1 MSEKTIKV
9 KIFSDGKDV
18 SSVASI
24 IKQVNISDVKIVC
37 QTPRKIEIEKNDI
50 VVLLINKFNS
60 NLLTLILNVLETIK
74 NKFIVVI
81 RNDSALLVTSLVK
94 LGFNNIFL
102 FPHEIPKFN
111 SYLQELIN
119 NNSYLTVTLE
129 NKESDL
135 WNFNS
140 IIGTSPK
147 FSSII
152 EIAKRVSEN
161 INVSVLILGETG
173 TGKSLLAKVIHK
185 NSRAAN
191 APFIEIVCSAIPE
204 DLLESELFGHEKGAF
219 TNALYRKLGLFELA
233 ENGTLLLDEIGDLSL
248 NLQVKLLRVIEKKII
263 RRLGGVD
270 DIPINT
276 RIISATNRDLN
287 EMVKQNLFRE
297 DLFHRLNV
305 VSILLPPLRERK
317 EDIVLL
323 ARKFIEEFNKQFNK
337 SVNKIE
343 KKLEEF
349 MLAYSWPGN
358 VRELRNAIER
368 AVLLS
373 DVNELNLDDFSNLLK
388 NLPLNILEENEHIA
402 FHPHLIRLDLSYE
415 KTDLLK
421 VSRLYAKEVLKKLD
435 GNKSKSARIL
445 GISRPKLDKLLNDGK
460 LK

>member
-1 MSEKTIKV
+1 MSEKTVKV

-24 IKQVNISDVKIVC
+24 IKQVNISDVKIIC
-37 QTPRKIEIEKNDI
+37 QTPRKIEIEQNDI
-50 VVLLINKFNS
+50 IVLLINKFNS
-60 NLLTLILNVLETIK
+60 NLLSYILDVKEVVK

-94 LGFNNIFL
+94 LGFTNIFL
-102 FPHEIPKFN
+102 FPHEIPKFT
-111 SYLQELIN
+111 SYFQEIIT
-119 NNSYLTVTLE
+119 NNSYLTVIPANE
-129 NKESDL
+129 ESDQ
-135 WNFNS
+135 WDFNS

-161 INVSVLILGETG
+161 KNVSVLILGETG

-185 NSRAAN
+185 NSSAAN

-219 TNALYRKLGLFELA
+219 TSALYRKLGLFELA

-287 EMVKQNLFRE
+287 EMVKQDLFRE
-297 DLFHRLNV
+297 DLYHRLNV

-317 EDIVLL
+317 EDIIIL
-323 ARKFIEEFNKQFNK
+323 AWKFIEEFNKQFNK

-358 VRELRNAIER
+358 IRELRNAVER

-373 DVNELNLDDFSNLLK
+373 DIKELKLDDFSNLLK
-388 NLPLNILEENEHIA
+388 NLPLNILERDENIA
-402 FHPHLIRLDLSYE
+402 FHPNLIRLDLSYE
-415 KTDLLK
+415 KTNLLNL
-421 VSRLYAKEVLKKLD
+421 STLYAKEVVKKMG

-445 GISRPKLDKLLNDGK
+445 GISRPKLDKLLSNN
-460 LK
+460 

>member
-1 MSEKTIKV
+1 MLEKTVKV

-24 IKQVNISDVKIVC
+24 IKQVNIFEVKIIC
-37 QTPRKIEIEKNDI
+37 QTPRKIEIEQNDI
-50 VVLLINKFNS
+50 IVLLINKFSS
-60 NLLTLILNVLETIK
+60 NLLTHILDVKETVK
-74 NKFIVVI
+74 NKFVIVI

-94 LGFNNIFL
+94 LGFTNIFL
-102 FPHEIPKFN
+102 FPHEIPKFT
-111 SYLQELIN
+111 SYFQEIIT
-119 NNSYLTVTLE
+119 NNSYLTVIPANE
-129 NKESDL
+129 ESDQ
-135 WNFNS
+135 WDFNS

-161 INVSVLILGETG
+161 KNVSVLILGETG

-185 NSRAAN
+185 NSSAAN
-191 APFIEIVCSAIPE
+191 TPFIEIVCSAIPE

-219 TNALYRKLGLFELA
+219 TSALYRKLGLFELA

-287 EMVKQNLFRE
+287 EMVKQDLFRE
-297 DLFHRLNV
+297 DLYHRLNV

-317 EDIVLL
+317 EDIIIL
-323 ARKFIEEFNKQFNK
+323 AWKFIEEFNKQFNK

-358 VRELRNAIER
+358 IRELRNAVER

-373 DVNELNLDDFSNLLK
+373 DIKELKLDDFSNLLK
-388 NLPLNILEENEHIA
+388 NLPLNILERDEHIA
-402 FHPHLIRLDLSYE
+402 FHPNLIRLDLSYE
-415 KTDLLK
+415 KTNLMNL
-421 VSRLYAKEVLKKLD
+421 STLYAKEVVKKMG
-435 GNKSKSARIL
+435 GNKSKSARVL
-445 GISRPKLDKLLNDGK
+445 GISRPKLDKLLNK
-460 LK
+460 SR

>member
-1 MSEKTIKV
+1 MSEKTVKI

-24 IKQVNISDVKIVC
+24 IRQINISDVKIVC
-37 QTPRKIEIEKNDI
+37 QTPRKIEIEQNDI
-50 VVLLINKFNS
+50 IILLVNKFNS
-60 NLLTLILNVLETIK
+60 NLLTNILNVKENIN

-94 LGFNNIFL
+94 LGFTNIFL

-111 SYLQELIN
+111 SYLIEVIT
-119 NNSYLTVTLE
+119 NNSYLTVTPTYE
-129 NKESDL
+129 EPDQWDFS
-135 WNFNS
+135 S

-161 INVSVLILGETG
+161 KNVSVLILGETG

-185 NSRAAN
+185 NSRAVN
-191 APFIEIVCSAIPE
+191 APFVEIVCSAIPE

-248 NLQVKLLRVIEKKII
+248 NLQVKLLRVIEKKIV

-297 DLFHRLNV
+297 DLYHRLNV

-323 ARKFIEEFNKQFNK
+323 VWKFIEEFNKQFNK

-368 AVLLS
+368 AVLLT
-373 DVNELNLDDFSNLLK
+373 DIKELKLDDFSSLLK
-388 NLPLNILEENEHIA
+388 NLPLNVLEKDEHIA

-415 KTDLLK
+415 KTNLINL
-421 VSRLYAKEVLKKLD
+421 SSLYAKEVVKKMG
-435 GNKSKSARIL
+435 GNKSKSARVL
-445 GISRPKLDKLLNDGK
+445 GISRPKLDKLLKDRK
-460 LK
+460 

>member
-1 MSEKTIKV
+1 MSDKTIKV

-24 IKQVNISDVKIVC
+24 IKQINISDVRIIC
-37 QTPRKIEIEKNDI
+37 QVPRKIEIEQNDI
-50 VVLLINKFNS
+50 IVLLINKYNS
-60 NLLTLILNVLETIK
+60 NLLTHILDAKETIN

-94 LGFNNIFL
+94 LGFINIFL

-111 SYLQELIN
+111 SYLQEVIIN
-119 NNSYLTVTLE
+119 SSYLTVTPE

-135 WNFNS
+135 WDFNS

-161 INVSVLILGETG
+161 KNVSVLILGETG
-173 TGKSLLAKVIHK
+173 TGKSLLAKIIHK
-185 NSRAAN
+185 NSRAAT

-204 DLLESELFGHEKGAF
+204 NLLESELFGHEKGAF

-248 NLQVKLLRVIEKKII
+248 NLQVKLLRVIEKKTV

-287 EMVKQNLFRE
+287 EMVKHDLFRE
-297 DLFHRLNV
+297 DLYHRLNV

-317 EDIVLL
+317 EDIILL
-323 ARKFIEEFNKQFNK
+323 AWKFIEEFNKQFNK

-349 MLAYSWPGN
+349 MFTYSWPGN

-368 AVLLS
+368 AS
-373 DVNELNLDDFSNLLK
+373 F
-388 NLPLNILEENEHIA
+388 II
-402 FHPHLIRLDLSYE
+402 
-415 KTDLLK
+415 
-421 VSRLYAKEVLKKLD
+421 
-435 GNKSKSARIL
+435 
-445 GISRPKLDKLLNDGK
+445 
-460 LK
+460 

>member
-1 MSEKTIKV
+1 MSEKMVKV

-24 IKQVNISDVKIVC
+24 IKRVNISEVKIVC
-37 QTPRKIEIEKNDI
+37 QIPRKIDIEQNEII
-50 VVLLINKFNS
+50 VLLINKFNS
-60 NLLTLILNVLETIK
+60 SLLKHILDVKETVK
-74 NKFIVVI
+74 NKFIIVI

-94 LGFNNIFL
+94 LGFTDIFL
-102 FPHEIPKFN
+102 FPHEIPKFT
-111 SYLQELIN
+111 SYFQEIIT
-119 NNSYLTVTLE
+119 NNSYLTVMLANE
-129 NKESDL
+129 ESDL
-135 WNFNS
+135 WDFNS

-152 EIAKRVSEN
+152 EIAKRVSKN
-161 INVSVLILGETG
+161 KNVSVLILGETG

-185 NSRAAN
+185 NSSAAN
-191 APFIEIVCSAIPE
+191 APFVEIVCSAIPE

-219 TNALYRKLGLFELA
+219 TSALYRKLGLFELA

-263 RRLGGVD
+263 RRLGGID

-287 EMVKQNLFRE
+287 EMVKQDLFRE

-323 ARKFIEEFNKQFNK
+323 AWKFVEEFNKQFNK

-358 VRELRNAIER
+358 IRELRNAVER

-373 DVNELNLDDFSNLLK
+373 DIKELKLDDFSNLLK
-388 NLPLNILEENEHIA
+388 NLPLNILERDEHIT

-415 KTDLLK
+415 KTNLMNL
-421 VSRLYAKEVLKKLD
+421 STLYAKEVVKKMG
-435 GNKSKSARIL
+435 GNKSKSARVL
-445 GISRPKLDKLLNDGK
+445 GISRPKLDKLLNNS
-460 LK
+460 